1 MNEYIDYWK
10 KHIDMIPTK
19 IITSEEAISIYSRL
33 VDEGIVE
40 KEKFDDLKNTI
51 LYRYKNTN
59 RYTFVP
65 EIEIMW
71 YWSYE
76 EILQIGEDAFI
87 KQMIDAVNETLKE
100 MKLK

>member
-1 MNEYIDYWK
+1 
-10 KHIDMIPTK
+10 MIPTK

-59 RYTFVP
+59 KYTFVP